1 MRLPTNVLCGPAEG
15 LGRKWTG
22 RSITAALL
30 SWVPLAGWAAPDFDA
45 DTAQVATA
53 AIQVPAAVPLPA
65 AAHEWL
71 LYVALGLGVLNLL
84 LFYLLYRS
92 PRQAAGAA
100 TGSGEAIG
108 SSTRTDKRMDKRKRE
123 IDDLRQQVDEL
134 RDRVE
139 TEAIKRLTTAQIK
152 ELVRTLVHDELT
164 RSAFPTGDGAPAR
177 PGGLPTR

>member
-22 RSITAALL
+22 RWITAALL
-30 SWVPLAGWAAPDFDA
+30 SGVPLAGWSTPELDA
-45 DTAQVATA
+45 DTAQVAMA
-53 AIQVPAAVPLPA
+53 ALEAPAAVPLPA

-92 PRQAAGAA
+92 PRQAADAA

-108 SSTRTDKRMDKRKRE
+108 TSTRTDKRMDKRKRE

-134 RDRVE
+134 RDRLE
-139 TEAIKRLTTAQIK
+139 TEAVKRLTTTQIK

-164 RSAFPTGDGAPAR
+164 RSALPTGGGAPAR
-177 PGGLPTR
+177 PGGLPTH